1 MNHST
6 AFDDEALVTIRRAFA
21 RQMLAVAGVED
32 DPALEDALAAVP
44 RERFLGPPP
53 WRMVAAHGGGY
64 RALPSSDP
72 VLAYQDINFA
82 LAAERGVNNG
92 SPSLHARWL
101 HHAGLRKG
109 DRVVH
114 IGAGTGYYTALIA
127 RLVGPEGRV
136 TAVEFDPTLAELA
149 ERNLADLANVAVVQ
163 GDGAEWPREAMDCVY
178 VNFLV
183 QRPADSWVDRLAPG
197 GRLIF
202 PLGVPRPKRS
212 PTGGTHTLYGAGLRI
227 ERKAAG
233 FAARWLGPAYF
244 VFAEGPLADVSEDGA
259 ALKAAFEKGGV
270 EFVRSLRWKEPG
282 KPGRCW
288 FQSPDWSLSYDE
300 P

>member
-6 AFDDEALVTIRRAFA
+6 VFDEEVLGTIRRAFA
-21 RQMLAVAGVED
+21 RQMLAVAGVEG
-32 DPALEDALAAVP
+32 DPALEDAFAAVP

-53 WRMVAAHGGGY
+53 WRMVAHGGY
-64 RALPSSDP
+64 RELPSSDP

-101 HHAGLRKG
+101 HHAGLKAG
-109 DRVVH
+109 SRVAH
-114 IGAGTGYYTALIA
+114 IGAGSGYYTALIA
-127 RLVGPEGRV
+127 HLVGPEGRV
-136 TAVEFDPTLAELA
+136 TAVEFNPNLARLA
-149 ERNLADLANVAVVQ
+149 ERNLADHPNVTIVQ
-163 GDGAEWPREAMDCVY
+163 GDGAEWPRDAVDCVY

-183 QRPADSWVDRLAPG
+183 QRPADPWIEQLDRGA
-197 GRLIF
+197 RLIL
-202 PLGVPRPKRS
+202 PIGVPRPKPS
-212 PTGGTHTLYGAGLRI
+212 PAGGTHTLYGAGLCV
-227 ERKAAG
+227 ERTAAG
-233 FAARWLGPAYF
+233 FAARWLGPAFF
-244 VFAEGPLADVSEDGA
+244 VCAEGALAGGVDEAA
-259 ALKAAFEKGGV
+259 ALKSAFEKGGV